1 MLIQRVICYNSIV
14 LCHLQEDW
22 DASRT
27 VVGAVRHF
35 ESLVELT
42 RLTALGSPGAG
53 VESGGASSA
62 RERLA
67 TALETVIER
76 TQDFTDSAYTSHE
89 HRESILLLCERARLE
104 LNQLLR
110 AALTQVRVI
119 THT

>member
-1 MLIQRVICYNSIV
+1 ML
-14 LCHLQEDW
+14 LQEDW

-27 VVGAVRHF
+27 VVGALRHF

-42 RLTALGSPGAG
+42 RLTTLGGQGPG
-53 VESGGASSA
+53 GGGGG

-67 TALETVIER
+67 AALEQVVER

-89 HRESILLLCERARLE
+89 HRENILLLCERAKLE

-110 AALTQVRVI
+110 AAITQAVSNLFFFVFLF
-119 THT
+119 

>member
-1 MLIQRVICYNSIV
+1 M
-14 LCHLQEDW
+14 
-22 DASRT
+22 
-27 VVGAVRHF
+27 GAVRHF

-67 TALETVIER
+67 ASLEQVVER

-89 HRESILLLCERARLE
+89 HRENILLLCERARLE

-110 AALTQVRVI
+110 AALTQVSY
-119 THT
+119 